1 MKYAKHGCEDTK
13 PTPYGDYA
21 EQLSD
26 NGFTPLP
33 ADGKAVKLRDWP
45 HFVMPSDDE
54 ERARFIKKNEFK
66 NIGLLTGRLVA
77 IDNDN
82 DDPKEA
88 ARVKELVHAICGYT
102 PYVRIGR
109 APREV
114 YFFVIDAPLRKMK
127 VGGVEILGDGQ
138 QVIVHGI
145 HPDTQEPY
153 RWPQE
158 SILDA
163 TLDDLPKVDKTTL
176 DRLYEALGGRS
187 EVIDFQ
193 EKKEEKERE
202 NKVLKGN
209 RNNTV
214 FKFLRQNAWRMKT
227 KKEMKREAEDFNQ
240 TYCEPLLGKRE
251 LASTIQ
257 SAWNYKLSGQAR
269 RPHEQFAELNVS
281 KEELDT
287 LMSDPKALAMLVYL
301 RLNMPPHE
309 FAAPQI
315 NIANKIGWAPMT
327 VNRALKSLQ
336 EHGFIERVRKQ
347 KVSDQPLPAIIYRF
361 L

>member
-33 ADGKAVKLRDWP
+33 ANGKAVKLRDWR
-45 HFVMPSDDE
+45 HFVMPSDEE
-54 ERARFIKKNEFK
+54 ERARFIEKNECK
-66 NIGLLTGRLVA
+66 NIGLRTGRLVA

-88 ARVKELVHAICGYT
+88 ARVKELVYAICGYT

-114 YFFVIDAPLRKMK
+114 YFFVIDAPLQIMRA
-127 VGGVEILGDGQ
+127 GGVEILGHGQ

-163 TLDDLPKVDKTTL
+163 TPDDLPKVDKATL

-187 EVIDFQ
+187 EVIDFK

-227 KKEMKREAEDFNQ
+227 KKEMKSLAEDFNQ
-240 TYCEPLLGKRE
+240 KHCEPPLGNRE

-257 SAWNYKLSGQAR
+257 SAWNIKLSGQAR
-269 RPHEQFAELNVS
+269 RPNEQFAQFNVS
-281 KEELDT
+281 REELET
-287 LMSDPKALAMLVYL
+287 LLNKPRALATLVYL
-301 RLNMPPHE
+301 RLNMPPRQ
-309 FAAPQI
+309 FCAPSM
-315 NIANKIGWAPMT
+315 ATSLKMGWSQNT
-327 VNRALKSLQ
+327 LIDALKVLT
-336 EHGFIERVRKQ
+336 EHGFIERIGTKN
-347 KVSDQPLPAIIYRF
+347 VSDYPQDAIVNRF

>member
-1 MKYAKHGCEDTK
+1 MKYINNGYTTSQQ
-13 PTPYGDYA
+13 TPYGDMA
-21 EQLSD
+21 EQAYD
-26 NGFTPLP
+26 NGFSPIPL
-33 ADGKAVKLRDWP
+33 DGKKPCVRKWTSL
-45 HFVMPSDDE
+45 VMEQNDE
-54 ERARFIKKNEFK
+54 KRQAFIEKHKTK
-66 NIGLLTGRLVA
+66 NIGFRTGQLVA

-82 DDPKEA
+82 NDPIEA
-88 ARVKELVHAICGYT
+88 RRVRQVVFDICGQT
-102 PYVRIGR
+102 PFIRQGR

-114 YFFVIDAPLRKMK
+114 YLYRTSAPQSKMQ
-127 VGGVEILGDGQ
+127 VGGVEILGRGQ
-138 QVIVHGI
+138 QVVVHGI

-153 RWPQE
+153 IWPNE

-163 TLDDLPKVDKTTL
+163 TPSDLPEVDKATL
-176 DRLYEALGGRS
+176 DCLYEALGGRS

-202 NKVLKGN
+202 NKVLEGN

-227 KKEMKREAEDFNQ
+227 KKEMKLLAEDFNQ
-240 TYCEPLLGKRE
+240 SRCMPPLGGRE

-257 SAWNYKLSGQAR
+257 SVWNIKLSGQAR
-269 RPHEQFAELNVS
+269 RPKEQFAQFNVS
-281 KEELDT
+281 REELET
-287 LMSDPKALAMLVYL
+287 LMSDTKALALLVYL

-315 NIANKIGWAPMT
+315 NIAKKIGWAPMT

>member
-1 MKYAKHGCEDTK
+1 MRDTKNGRSDAK
-13 PTPYGDYA
+13 PTPYLDYA
-21 EQLSD
+21 EQLFG

-45 HFVMPSDDE
+45 HFVMPSNEE
-54 ERARFIKKNEFK
+54 ERARFIEKNECK
-66 NIGLLTGRLVA
+66 NIGLRTGRLVA

-88 ARVKELVHAICGYT
+88 ARVKELVYTICGYT
-102 PYVRIGR
+102 PFVRIGR

-114 YFFVIDAPLRKMK
+114 YFFVIDAPLQIMRA
-127 VGGVEILGDGQ
+127 GGVEILGDGQ

-163 TLDDLPKVDKTTL
+163 TPDDLPKVDKATL

-227 KKEMKREAEDFNQ
+227 KKEMKSLAEDFNQ
-240 TYCEPLLGKRE
+240 KHCEPPLGNRE

-257 SAWNYKLSGQAR
+257 SAWNIKLSGQAR
-269 RPHEQFAELNVS
+269 RPNEQFAVLNVS
-281 KEELDT
+281 REELET
-287 LMSDPKALAMLVYL
+287 LMSDTKALALLVYL

-309 FAAPQI
+309 FCAPQEYVGEQT
-315 NIANKIGWAPMT
+315 GWDKMT
-327 VNRALKSLQ
+327 VNKKLKTLT
-336 EHGFIERVRKQ
+336 EHGFIERIGMRK
-347 KVSDQPLPAIIYRF
+347 VPNRIRPAIVYRF

>member
-1 MKYAKHGCEDTK
+1 MKQPKTAPKQTR

-21 EQLSD
+21 LQISE

-33 ADGKAVKLRDWP
+33 ADGKAVKLKDWP
-45 HFVMPSDDE
+45 HFVMPSDE
-54 ERARFIKKNEFK
+54 EEKIKFIETNRYK
-66 NIGLLTGRLVA
+66 NIGLRAGRLVA

-82 DDPKEA
+82 NDPKKA
-88 ARVKELVHAICGYT
+88 SNVRELVFSICGYT
-102 PYVRIGR
+102 PFIRIGR

-114 YFFVIDAPLRKMK
+114 YFYVIDTPLKIK
-127 VGGVEILGDGQ
+127 KAGGVEILGDGQ

-163 TLDDLPKVDKTTL
+163 TPDDLPKVDKATL

-193 EKKEEKERE
+193 EKRDETGKD
-202 NKVLKGN
+202 NKVSEGD
-209 RNNTV
+209 RNITV

-240 TYCEPLLGKRE
+240 THCEPLLGKRE

-269 RPHEQFAELNVS
+269 RPNEQFAKFNVS

-287 LMSDPKALAMLVYL
+287 LMSDPKALALLVYL
-301 RLNMPPHE
+301 RLNMPPQE

-315 NIANKIGWAPMT
+315 SIAKKIGWAPMT

-336 EHGFIERVRKQ
+336 EHGFIERVGRK

-361 L
+361 R

>member
-1 MKYAKHGCEDTK
+1 MKYVSNEYTTSQQ
-13 PTPYGDYA
+13 TPYGDMA
-21 EQLSD
+21 EQAYD
-26 NGFTPLP
+26 NGFSPIPL
-33 ADGKAVKLRDWP
+33 DGKKPCVRNWTN
-45 HFVMPSDDE
+45 FVMEKDDE
-54 ERARFIKKNEFK
+54 KRQAFIEKYKTK
-66 NIGLLTGRLVA
+66 NIGFRTGHLVA
-77 IDNDN
+77 MDNDN
-82 DDPKEA
+82 DDPIEA
-88 ARVKELVHAICGYT
+88 RRVRQVVFDICGQT
-102 PYVRIGR
+102 PFIRQGR

-114 YFFVIDAPLRKMK
+114 YLYRTSAPQNKMQ
-127 VGGVEILGDGQ
+127 VGGVEILGRGQ
-138 QVIVHGI
+138 QVVVHGI

-153 RWPQE
+153 TWPHE

-163 TLDDLPKVDKTTL
+163 TPDDLPEVDKEAL

-193 EKKEEKERE
+193 EKRDEKERE
-202 NKVLKGN
+202 NKVLEGN

-214 FKFLRQNAWRMKT
+214 FKFLRQNAWRMKS
-227 KKEMKREAEDFNQ
+227 KKEMKLLAEDFNQ
-240 TYCEPLLGKRE
+240 SRCMPPLGRKE
-251 LASTIQ
+251 LASIIQ
-257 SAWNYKLSGQAR
+257 SVWNIKLSGQAR
-269 RPHEQFAELNVS
+269 RPNEQYAQFNVS
-281 KEELDT
+281 REELET
-287 LMSDPKALAMLVYL
+287 LMSDTKALALLVYL

-315 NIANKIGWAPMT
+315 NIAKKIGWAPMT

>member
-54 ERARFIKKNEFK
+54 ERASFIKKNEFK

-82 DDPKEA
+82 DDPEEA
-88 ARVKELVHAICGYT
+88 ARVRELVYTICGYT
-102 PYVRIGR
+102 PFVRIGR

-114 YFFVIDAPLRKMK
+114 YFFEIDAPLRKMK

-153 RWPQE
+153 RWPQD

-163 TLDDLPKVDKTTL
+163 TPDDLPKVNKETL
-176 DRLYEALGGRS
+176 DRLYEALGGGS

-202 NKVLKGN
+202 NKVLEGN

-214 FKFLRQNAWRMKT
+214 YDYLIKKAWAIDT
-227 KKEMKREAEDFNQ
+227 QDELTSLADNFNQENCFPPLDAKEMAQIIHSVWKKS
-240 TYCEPLLGKRE
+240 YLGR
-251 LASTIQ
+251 LGVLSSNSLN
-257 SAWNYKLSGQAR
+257 SALAR
-269 RPHEQFAELNVS
+269 RKWRPFIKTPSVWYCWG
-281 KEELDT
+281 T
-287 LMSDPKALAMLVYL
+287 LGCRCLQMNSVP
-301 RLNMPPHE
+301 
-309 FAAPQI
+309 
-315 NIANKIGWAPMT
+315 
-327 VNRALKSLQ
+327 LKSMS
-336 EHGFIERVRKQ
+336 GSKQ
-347 KVSDQPLPAIIYRF
+347 VGIK
-361 L
+361 

>member
-1 MKYAKHGCEDTK
+1 MKYEKHGCENTK

-33 ADGKAVKLRDWP
+33 ADGKAVKLRDWR
-45 HFVMPSDDE
+45 HFVMPSDEE
-54 ERARFIKKNEFK
+54 ERARFIEKNECK
-66 NIGLLTGRLVA
+66 NIGLRTGRLVA

-88 ARVKELVHAICGYT
+88 ARVKELVYAICGYT
-102 PYVRIGR
+102 PFVRIGR
-109 APREV
+109 APREG
-114 YFFVIDAPLRKMK
+114 YFYVIDAPLRKMK

-163 TLDDLPKVDKTTL
+163 TPDDLPKVDKETL

-202 NKVLKGN
+202 NKVLEGN

-214 FKFLRQNAWRMKT
+214 YDYLIKKAWAIDT
-227 KKEMKREAEDFNQ
+227 QDELTSLADNFNQENCLPPLDVKEMAQIIHSVWK
-240 TYCEPLLGKRE
+240 T
-251 LASTIQ
+251 
-257 SAWNYKLSGQAR
+257 KLSGQAR
-269 RPHEQFAELNVS
+269 RPNEQYAQFNVS
-281 KEELDT
+281 REELET
-287 LMSDPKALAMLVYL
+287 LMSDTKAFALLVHL

-309 FAAPQI
+309 FCAPQEYVGEQT
-315 NIANKIGWAPMT
+315 GWDKMT
-327 VNRALKSLQ
+327 VNKKLKTLT
-336 EHGFIERVRKQ
+336 EHGFIERIGMRK
-347 KVSDQPLPAIIYRF
+347 VPNRIRPAIVYRF

>member
-1 MKYAKHGCEDTK
+1 MKYAKHGCENTK

-45 HFVMPSDDE
+45 HFVMPSDEE
-54 ERARFIKKNEFK
+54 ERARFIEKNECK
-66 NIGLLTGRLVA
+66 NIGLRTGRLVA

-88 ARVKELVHAICGYT
+88 ARVKELVYAICGYT
-102 PYVRIGR
+102 PFVRIGR

-163 TLDDLPKVDKTTL
+163 TPDDLPKVDKATL

-193 EKKEEKERE
+193 EKKSEKERE
-202 NKVLKGN
+202 NKVLKGD

-214 FKFLRQNAWRMKT
+214 YDYLIKKAWAIDT
-227 KKEMKREAEDFNQ
+227 KDELTSLANNFNQENCLPPLDAKEMAQISHSVWKR
-240 TYCEPLLGKRE
+240 
-251 LASTIQ
+251 
-257 SAWNYKLSGQAR
+257 KLSGQAW
-269 RPHEQFAELNVS
+269 RPKQQFAEFSFS
-281 KEELDT
+281 KEEMET
-287 LMSDPKALAMLVYL
+287 FYQDPKCLVLLGHL
-301 RLNMPPHE
+301 RMSMPPHE
-309 FAAPQI
+309 FCAPQEYVGEQ
-315 NIANKIGWAPMT
+315 IGWNKMT
-327 VNRALKSLQ
+327 VNKALKTLA
-336 EHGFIERVRKQ
+336 EHGFIERIGTK
-347 KVSDQPLPAIIYRF
+347 KVSDQLRPAIVYRF